1 MKYLLVF
8 AVVMVAFY
16 LWRHNRQV
24 EAQERRER
32 ERAAAPRPSAPAGAP
47 IAMVACRACG
57 THLPQN
63 EAVSGRLGSYC
74 CSEHQQRLEGPH
86 G

>member
-16 LWRHNRQV
+16 LWRHNRQA

-32 ERAAAPRPSAPAGAP
+32 RAAQRPAAPPGPP

-57 THLPQN
+57 THLPQS
-63 EAVSGRLGSYC
+63 EAVPGRLGSYC
-74 CSEHQQRLEGPH
+74 STEHLQRLEGPH